1 MLIRQ
6 DNLLDEQSWDKLRSL
21 IGFFG
26 KIQGGCCVCA
36 QEEPILGLECTRPQ
50 GHDGPHIAC
59 GFNQAYAIWEDQ
71 R

>member
-6 DNLLDEQSWDKLRSL
+6 DNLLDEQSWDMLRSL
-21 IGFFG
+21 IWFFG
-26 KIQGGCCVCA
+26 KIQGEYDDCA

-59 GFNQAYAIWEDQ
+59 GSNQAYAIWENQ
-71 R
+71 K